1 MNGAA
6 GKMSRCFRYRPA
18 APSFYV
24 RNTVFTSEIPE
35 KHSFEKNKAVL
46 WQIKIKHISVMRGKD
61 QLFIISDAVQHNTKY
76 SFFNITLNERKVFVT
91 IIETAF
97 SGNHGSKEQGYI
109 NAFCGT
115 AGKNLTV

>member
-46 WQIKIKHISVMRGKD
+46 IVS
-61 QLFIISDAVQHNTKY
+61 
-76 SFFNITLNERKVFVT
+76 
-91 IIETAF
+91 
-97 SGNHGSKEQGYI
+97 
-109 NAFCGT
+109 
-115 AGKNLTV
+115 

>member
-35 KHSFEKNKAVL
+35 KHSFEKTKLCFLYRNIYLADVYL
-46 WQIKIKHISVMRGKD
+46 IKLVQCFQGIFPEYRLKMFLKIGKCR
-61 QLFIISDAVQHNTKY
+61 V
-76 SFFNITLNERKVFVT
+76 
-91 IIETAF
+91 
-97 SGNHGSKEQGYI
+97 
-109 NAFCGT
+109 
-115 AGKNLTV
+115 